1 MSVVKDYANEY
12 ITTLQGE
19 MPISVALLVLKYRY
33 EDDIVASLYNYAFVN
48 QDKYVA
54 QQANAAFS
62 RDCQRN
68 TGSPVG
74 PVASPGNL
82 PRKPVSTMTEM
93 MPVETFVDRVKAI
106 IRKAATKNG
115 QRIESHA
122 RGNTGAYIYYIDAD
136 AFCRAMDEMVN
147 NYADS
152 LTQLLGG
159 SLNCVQ
165 VTKVC
170 FFVGSVIRMHVIN
183 DANLQTVDVLFAFE
197 DYYNNLQTVQAKLSD
212 KRTTSEQNVIFGTF
226 EGLLRKY
233 KA

>member
-1 MSVVKDYANEY
+1 MNAAKDYANEY

-33 EDDIVASLYNYAFVN
+33 EDDIVASLYDYAFVN

-62 RDCQRN
+62 RDRQRN

-74 PVASPGNL
+74 PIASPGNL
-82 PRKPVSTMTEM
+82 PRTSVSTMTEM
-93 MPVETFVDRVKAI
+93 MPVETFADRVKAI

-122 RGNTGAYIYYIDAD
+122 RGNAGAYIYHIDAD
-136 AFCRAMDEMVN
+136 AFCQAMDEMVS

-197 DYYNNLQTVQAKLSD
+197 DYYDNLQTVQAKLSD
-212 KRTTSEQNVIFGTF
+212 KRTTSEQNVILGTF

>member
-1 MSVVKDYANEY
+1 MNAAKDYANEY

-33 EDDIVASLYNYAFVN
+33 EDDIVASLYDYAFVN

-62 RDCQRN
+62 RDRQRN

-74 PVASPGNL
+74 PIASPGNL

-93 MPVETFVDRVKAI
+93 MPVETFADRVKAI

-122 RGNTGAYIYYIDAD
+122 RGNTGAYIYHIDAD
-136 AFCRAMDEMVN
+136 AFCQAMDEMVS

-197 DYYNNLQTVQAKLSD
+197 DYYDNLQTVQAKLGD
-212 KRTTSEQNVIFGTF
+212 KRTTSEQNVILGTF

>member
-1 MSVVKDYANEY
+1 MNAAKDYANEY

-33 EDDIVASLYNYAFVN
+33 EDDIVASLYDYAFVN

-62 RDCQRN
+62 RDRQRN

-74 PVASPGNL
+74 PIASPGTL
-82 PRKPVSTMTEM
+82 PRTPVSTMTEM
-93 MPVETFVDRVKAI
+93 MPVETFADRVKAI

-115 QRIESHA
+115 QQIESHA
-122 RGNTGAYIYYIDAD
+122 RGNAGAYIYHIDAD
-136 AFCRAMDEMVN
+136 AFCKAMDEMVS

-197 DYYNNLQTVQAKLSD
+197 DYYDNLQTVQAKLSD
-212 KRTTSEQNVIFGTF
+212 KRTTSEQNVILGTF

>member
-1 MSVVKDYANEY
+1 MNAAKDYANEY

-33 EDDIVASLYNYAFVN
+33 EDDIVASLYDYAFVN

-62 RDCQRN
+62 RDRQRN

-74 PVASPGNL
+74 PIASPGNL
-82 PRKPVSTMTEM
+82 PRTSVSTMTEM
-93 MPVETFVDRVKAI
+93 MPVETFADRVKAI

-115 QRIESHA
+115 QQIESHA
-122 RGNTGAYIYYIDAD
+122 RGNAGAYIYHIDAD
-136 AFCRAMDEMVN
+136 AFCKAMDEMVS

-197 DYYNNLQTVQAKLSD
+197 DYYDNLQTVQAKLSD
-212 KRTTSEQNVIFGTF
+212 KRTTSEQNVILGTF